1 MDKEQELADIVKNGV
16 RNTRVMLPKNY
27 PENGLLRQVP
37 KVIFENELRNNKS
50 ADVKICYGGRIA
62 FRDFSKETDPL
73 KKPPYFMPLSEYE
86 KLRTNDKSGKTDRMG
101 DCSDD

>member
-1 MDKEQELADIVKNGV
+1 MYNMAKH
-16 RNTRVMLPKNY
+16 LP
-27 PENGLLRQVP
+27 G
-37 KVIFENELRNNKS
+37 VIFVSFISRFRHFLAELLFRIAKS

-101 DCSDD
+101 DSSDD